1 MVVRYAVVG
10 LGIAFAMA
18 ALGFDLGKFGLV
30 AGALGVGLGFGLQ
43 TVVANFVSGIILTFE
58 RPIQA
63 GDMIQMGSLWG
74 TISSIGVRSTRV
86 RAFDGSEVIIPN
98 NDLIS
103 KEVTN
108 WTLSDKL
115 RRLAFPVK
123 VEFGS
128 DPRHVIELMLA
139 AVRQHDV
146 PLKEPGPFVIF
157 EGVGEYYLE
166 FTLYFWI
173 TTDRYLA
180 GKNEVGIAV
189 LDALKQA
196 GVQIPS
202 TPYRITI
209 DDRRKGAPMP

>member
-1 MVVRYAVVG
+1 
-10 LGIAFAMA
+10 
-18 ALGFDLGKFGLV
+18 
-30 AGALGVGLGFGLQ
+30 
-43 TVVANFVSGIILTFE
+43 
-58 RPIQA
+58 
-63 GDMIQMGSLWG
+63 MGSLWG